1 MSKQECFEKF
11 IDQYKAIIVKNEA
24 IEQEKDALK
33 QKIQEQGIQFNGLL
47 QQNSQDQDRQMF
59 FKQLDTAVQAQDQ
72 LNTMLT

>member
-47 QQNSQDQDRQMF
+47 QQNSQD
-59 FKQLDTAVQAQDQ
+59 
-72 LNTMLT
+72 